1 MYSLRDRD
9 LTPLT
14 EGAAASQA
22 AKTEPW
28 LAMLSEKKERPPTA
42 SERASLPESF
52 GATPSAAQLYGKAKG
67 RRDEVPPLTGNLPT
81 RQKGSLPD
89 KGDERDGDKTEAK
102 TRHAGELDVLRAQH
116 AELKASYKE
125 LKSRFD
131 KRGLEISRLHEKL
144 RRLEKAAAVP
154 PQVKEP
160 AISGSNKLLCRQACC
175 IPLIRLEKAGLNVE
189 AVQDLDAKW
198 AGYVFSLLT
207 VQAKASGMT
216 LYEIFRKH
224 TDAHGR
230 IGESAF
236 RNLIRQFIPT
246 MSEERLTRLFYF
258 ADTDGSG
265 MLNLLEFLR
274 LFGFDMDGKMGE
286 EYFEHVMVRIQK
298 AVSKNGGFMNV
309 LKLNDKYL
317 NALCSRQKLV
327 DSISP
332 LAPSLTR
339 AEIYETTARF
349 VVPSS
354 GEVNLRDFSD
364 AMELCA
370 SSAFVSE
377 DWVHKLFKQVS
388 TTIQKQHNLKAML
401 KSLGPQGT
409 LGREDLRIF
418 LRQFQPNL
426 CDSHINRVF
435 GFLSASCPTGAG
447 NITVHHLLDTVC
459 RPTLGP
465 VVGAEQSRLPLEDTS
480 RLTVQLAQ
488 LCGGLDQAFDH
499 LNPCLLYPEF
509 CTSLQSLGFSSA
521 FDFEKIFSVL
531 DVHRSGRVSKSL
543 FLSVLER
550 FVRPAETE
558 RSDSEHDPPR
568 SSSTR
573 KHALENE
580 RAADDLADRLQYL
593 RESFQARKNV
603 GKNPT
608 VSAAVHDELLHE
620 LQRAVNRLLVLESEL
635 QYRQRQEERDEIHM
649 RRGLVDQLREL
660 ETAHAR
666 LMSKLKLQAE
676 KLTGLTSGQK
686 TAADVTREAWESGYG
701 EAVTEYQS
709 QLEELQQELDIA
721 KLEKLRLQ
729 TQLLESNEE
738 RSRHDLTRSTDIPD
752 STALVRMTDLSY
764 ERADARAREDAEG
777 TLREALGGFAY
788 VRNIDTLLS
797 RVKGI
802 SIAGRFII
810 KTVSTLEA
818 DAITLACSDAFK
830 KREVTLKTPIADCA
844 KTRANFL
851 RECCVYTALS
861 DVAEVQT
868 VIHFPGLTAGLAY
881 CVMEL
886 LHGRLLSQHLQ
897 SVRAGPALG
906 WYYFAGVWGI
916 LQLEVIL
923 TTLAGRSLRTSPLVT
938 LTTLLQAKPKTFL
951 SFLLAQT

>member
-14 EGAAASQA
+14 EGAEASQA
-22 AKTEPW
+22 AQIEPW
-28 LAMLSEKKERPPTA
+28 LAMLSEKDRAPMLSARSGPNPGAA
-42 SERASLPESF
+42 SGPM
-52 GATPSAAQLYGKAKG
+52 PSAAQLYGGKAKG
-67 RRDEVPPLTGNLPT
+67 RRDEMPPIPNPVAARPNTAASKKLEENEGY
-81 RQKGSLPD
+81 KD
-89 KGDERDGDKTEAK
+89 DAK
-102 TRHAGELDVLRAQH
+102 SRHTGELDQLRAQH

-125 LKSRFD
+125 LKLRFD
-131 KRGLEISRLHEKL
+131 KRGQEISRLHEKI
-144 RRLEKAAAVP
+144 RRLEKVALSSP
-154 PQVKEP
+154 PVKEP
-160 AISGSNKLLCRQACC
+160 AAHGGTILLCRQACC

-189 AVQDLDAKW
+189 AVRDLDAKW

-207 VQAKASGMT
+207 VQAKSSGMT

-286 EYFEHVMVRIQK
+286 EYFEHVMVRVQK
-298 AVSKNGGFMNV
+298 AVSRNGGFMNV
-309 LKLNDKYL
+309 LKLSDKYL
-317 NALCSRQKLV
+317 NAHCSRQRLV
-327 DSISP
+327 DAVSP
-332 LAPSLTR
+332 LAPSLSR

-349 VVPSS
+349 VSPAS

-409 LGREDLRIF
+409 LGREDLRMF

-435 GFLSASCPTGAG
+435 GFLCASCPTGSG
-447 NITVHHLLDTVC
+447 SITVHHLLDTVC

-488 LCGGLDQAFDH
+488 LCGGLEQAFDQ
-499 LNPCLLYPEF
+499 LNPCLLYQEF

-531 DVHRSGRVSKSL
+531 DVHRSGRVSKAL

-558 RSDSEHDPPR
+558 KSDSELDPPAR
-568 SSSTR
+568 SGSTR
-573 KHALENE
+573 KPAPEGE
-580 RAADDLADRLQYL
+580 RVSDELANRLQYL

-608 VSAAVHDELLHE
+608 VSAAVHDELLQE

-660 ETAHAR
+660 EAAHAR
-666 LMSKLKLQAE
+666 LMAKLKLQTE
-676 KLTGLTSGQK
+676 KISGLTSGQK
-686 TAADVTREAWESGYG
+686 TAADATREAWESGYG
-701 EAVTEYQS
+701 QAVTEYES
-709 QLEELQQELDIA
+709 QLAELEEELDIA

-729 TQLLESNEE
+729 TQLLESNSSGQNVTLQEHGGYE
-738 RSRHDLTRSTDIPD
+738 PRGSADVPET
-752 STALVRMTDLSY
+752 TALVKMGDMDDRDDK
-764 ERADARAREDAEG
+764 APDDAEG
-777 TLREALGGFAY
+777 TLREALSWFEHE
-788 VRNIDTLLS
+788 RDTSTLLS
-797 RVKGI
+797 SVKGV

-810 KTVSTLEA
+810 KDVSTVET
-818 DAITLACSDAFK
+818 DSITLACSDAFK
-830 KREVTLKTPIADCA
+830 KREVTLKTPIADCV

-861 DVAEVQT
+861 EVAEVQA

-886 LHGRLLSQHLQ
+886 LHGRLLFNHLQ
-897 SVRAGPALG
+897 SIRAGTAH
-906 WYYFAGVWGI
+906 
-916 LQLEVIL
+916 
-923 TTLAGRSLRTSPLVT
+923 S
-938 LTTLLQAKPKTFL
+938 
-951 SFLLAQT
+951 